1 MEQLTTAALTQLPQ
15 VRALGRHTGRDPL
28 TLFWTASGIELEFT
42 GSELWVD
49 LFADYEVVEPW
60 VSVELNGAWV
70 ARFAVN
76 PGKSRVCLF
85 RGMTP
90 GKAKHVRLLKDVQAM
105 HDDPAHLLQ
114 ITGLEYADG
123 EFLPLP
129 EPVYRL
135 EFVGDSITSGEGAI
149 GAKPEEDWVGAFFS
163 AENHYGRL
171 TADALGAEYRCIS
184 QSGWGIV
191 SGWDNDVRHIL
202 PPYYTRVCGV
212 AMGQR
217 NAALGAQQENDFAAW
232 QPDAVIVNLG
242 TNDTGAFDNPPW
254 TDPATGKP
262 HQLRRLSNGDFHP
275 ADAQKVANGVQHFLT
290 LLRAKNP
297 GAKLVWCIGMLG
309 SELLPVLRQ
318 GAEQYKSHYRRQL
331 CLSAGAAQH
340 HTGNGRCPAA
350 PRRRKPPAGGKG
362 SDCLFENDPLKVKT
376 GYRSVRRRSG
386 IPKYKLY
393 FPLKMAR
400 AKRRPFKIVP

>member
-1 MEQLTTAALTQLPQ
+1 MEQLTTATLTQLPQ

-28 TLFWTASGIELEFT
+28 TLFWTASGMELEFT

-49 LFADYEVVEPW
+49 LFADYEAVEPW

-76 PGKSRVCLF
+76 PGKSRICLF

-90 GKAKHVRLLKDVQAM
+90 GKAKHLRLLKDVQAM

-114 ITGLEYADG
+114 ITGLEYAGG

-129 EPVYRL
+129 EPQYRL

-184 QSGWGIV
+184 QSGWGLV
-191 SGWDNDVRHIL
+191 TGWDNDVRHVM
-202 PPYYTRVCGV
+202 PPYYTQVCGV

-217 NAALGAQQENDFAAW
+217 NAALGAQQDNDFAAW
-232 QPDAVIVNLG
+232 KPDAVIVNLG

-254 TDPATGKP
+254 QDPATGKT
-262 HQLRRLSNGDFHP
+262 HQMRRLSNGDFHP

-318 GAEQYKSHYRRQL
+318 GSSAMPCRNRYADRRCPRPPYRGRSRGSPRSTRNGAYSGRSDRSHPYRPDKASPAGSARWRRPSGSGCRNRPPRMRRSCRIRDGCKSHT
-331 CLSAGAAQH
+331 S
-340 HTGNGRCPAA
+340 
-350 PRRRKPPAGGKG
+350 
-362 SDCLFENDPLKVKT
+362 
-376 GYRSVRRRSG
+376 
-386 IPKYKLY
+386 
-393 FPLKMAR
+393 
-400 AKRRPFKIVP
+400 

>member
-290 LLRAKNP
+290 CSGKEPRGK
-297 GAKLVWCIGMLG
+297 
-309 SELLPVLRQ
+309 
-318 GAEQYKSHYRRQL
+318 
-331 CLSAGAAQH
+331 AGVVH
-340 HTGNGRCPAA
+340 RD
-350 PRRRKPPAGGKG
+350 AGQ
-362 SDCLFENDPLKVKT
+362 
-376 GYRSVRRRSG
+376 
-386 IPKYKLY
+386 
-393 FPLKMAR
+393 
-400 AKRRPFKIVP
+400 